1 MHVTDKIICTS
12 RPDCPC
18 KFCGQ
23 VRLLFAQEEQ
33 RESETPCQIC
43 AREEI
48 RLTIF
53 ECPLCGEPGLLPEV
67 NALALDYITELERRK
82 P

>member
-1 MHVTDKIICTS
+1 MQMTNKSICTS

-23 VRLLFAQEEQ
+23 VRLLFAHEEQ
-33 RESETPCQIC
+33 RQREMPCQIC
-43 AREEI
+43 ASEEI

-53 ECPLCGEPGLLPEV
+53 KCPLCGEQGLLPEV
-67 NALALDYITELERRK
+67 NALALDYIAVLERGK